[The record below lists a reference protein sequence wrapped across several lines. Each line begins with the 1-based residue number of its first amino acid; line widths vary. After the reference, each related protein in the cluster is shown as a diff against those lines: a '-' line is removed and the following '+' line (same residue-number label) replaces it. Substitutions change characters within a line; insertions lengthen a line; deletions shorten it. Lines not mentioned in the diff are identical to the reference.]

1 MRGAFKLDAHDALRL
16 HSAEMKKNF
25 LAVLGVVAVL
35 GVTSGCI
42 NTLDGRYRAAVP
54 FRKDKIISRYE
65 RSVEQVFEAAKV
77 TLSANGIL
85 VAENTINHT
94 LVAKV
99 DTRTVWVAVD
109 QVEPTVT
116 EIVTQVRTKA
126 GGVDIDL
133 ASELDKQTALH
144 LK

>member
-1 MRGAFKLDAHDALRL
+1 
-16 HSAEMKKNF
+16 MKMN
-25 LAVLGVVAVL
+25 LLAMTGLSAVLL
-35 GVTSGCI
+35 LSSGCI
-42 NTLDGRYRAAVP
+42 NTLDGRFRAAVP

-65 RSVEQVFEAAKV
+65 RSVDQVFAAAKEC
-77 TLSANGIL
+77 LMANGIL
-85 VAENTINHT
+85 VSENTIAHT

-133 ASELDKQTALH
+133 AAEIDKQTALH
-144 LK
+144 LR

>member
-1 MRGAFKLDAHDALRL
+1 MKMNLLALFGL
-16 HSAEMKKNF
+16 S
-25 LAVLGVVAVL
+25 AVLVVA
-35 GVTSGCI
+35 SGCI

-65 RSVEQVFEAAKV
+65 RSVEQVFEAAKT
-77 TLSANGIL
+77 TLNANGIL

-99 DTRTVWVAVD
+99 DTRTVWVSVD
-109 QVEPTVT
+109 QVEPTVS

-133 ASELDKQTALH
+133 ASELDKQAALH

>member
-1 MRGAFKLDAHDALRL
+1 MKMNLLALTGL
-16 HSAEMKKNF
+16 STVLLFSA
-25 LAVLGVVAVL
+25 
-35 GVTSGCI
+35 GCI

-65 RSVEQVFEAAKV
+65 RSVDQVFEAAKAC
-77 TLSANGIL
+77 LSSNGIL
-85 VAENTINHT
+85 VSENTIAHT

-99 DTRTVWVAVD
+99 DTRTVWVSVD

-116 EIVTQVRTKA
+116 EVVTQVRTKA

-133 ASELDKQTALH
+133 AAELDKQTALH
-144 LK
+144 LR